1 MVAVKHLYT
10 QREASLASP
19 HTRVPGGRSHT
30 LDATQKEL
38 ERVFIF
44 GLENTFF
51 FFFSVLMVATALKK
65 DRNIPA
71 LTA

>member
-51 FFFSVLMVATALKK
+51 FFFQFLWLQQPLRKIETSL
-65 DRNIPA
+65 P
-71 LTA
+71 